1 MSTRNSAGL
10 SADDHEL
17 AGEYVLGTLDA
28 ARRRAVQA
36 RLADEPA
43 LQAAVLA
50 WEERLLPLTELAEPA
65 TPSTHLWWRI
75 ERSLDALT
83 TPAPRPR
90 PAAPPWWRNWHS
102 LPLWRA
108 LAAGGF
114 ATAAVLA
121 SVLVMREMEPPPA
134 TRFMVVL
141 VAPDDKAPG
150 WVVQAGTSSRIE
162 LIPLG
167 SVEVPADKALQFWTK
182 ADGWSGPV
190 SLGLVTPGQRL
201 DVPAGKLP
209 ALQPNQLFE
218 LTLEPRTGSPTGKPT
233 GPIRFV
239 GRAVKVM

>member
-1 MSTRNSAGL
+1 MSTQHSTGV

-28 ARRRAVQA
+28 AQRRAMQA

-43 LQAAVLA
+43 LQAAVRA
-50 WEERLLPLTELAEPA
+50 WEERLLPLADLAEPV
-65 TPSTHLWWRI
+65 TPPARLWWRI
-75 ERSLDALT
+75 ERSLDALKP
-83 TPAPRPR
+83 PAPRR
-90 PAAPPWWRNWHS
+90 VPAPWWRNWHS
-102 LPLWRA
+102 LSLWRG

-121 SVLVMREMEPPPA
+121 SVLVTREMAPPPT

-150 WVVQAGTSSRIE
+150 WVVQTGGASRIE

-190 SLGLVTPGQRL
+190 SLGLVTPGHRL
-201 DVPAGKLP
+201 EVPTDKLP
-209 ALQPNQLFE
+209 AVQPNQLFE

-233 GPIRFV
+233 GPIRFI
-239 GRAVKVM
+239 GRAVQVL

>member
-1 MSTRNSAGL
+1 MSTQQGTGV

-28 ARRRAVQA
+28 AQRRALQA

-43 LQAAVLA
+43 LQAAVQA
-50 WEERLLPLTELAEPA
+50 WEERLLPLADLVEPV
-65 TPSTHLWWRI
+65 TPSAQLWWRI

-83 TPAPRPR
+83 PPVPRQAPA
-90 PAAPPWWRNWHS
+90 PWWRNWHS
-102 LPLWRA
+102 LSLWRG

-114 ATAAVLA
+114 VTAAVLA
-121 SVLVMREMEPPPA
+121 SVLVTREMAPPPT

-150 WVVQAGTSSRIE
+150 WVVQAGSSSRIE

-190 SLGLVTPGQRL
+190 SLGLVTPGHRL
-201 DVPAGKLP
+201 EVPADKLP
-209 ALQPNQLFE
+209 AVQPNQLFE

-233 GPIRFV
+233 GPIRFI
-239 GRAVKVM
+239 GRAVQVL